1 MKRILLS
8 LCLFLIMC
16 APWTMGQ
23 QVMTPQYSTYT
34 SFSTDSSGVITTTVT
49 VQGTTQINPSC
60 TYCYSAWHSPKTVNQ
75 FTRTDTGAV
84 LAGGLTSGP
93 GVQPPSQQ
101 INYTSTT
108 TFNPLDYSDQD
119 WTWTSTTSSQVF
131 CSVVGQI
138 YAGGTGGFQAGTPS
152 QHAYTQNP
160 LPSNCRISQYYDAVR
175 NHRAHHAEDVVLDD
189 GRGGGIRPQYG
200 TPVFAAESGT
210 VTEAVSGRGPSQL
223 PYPQC
228 AGTGAPGNYVRVRG
242 SDGYSTTYFHVT
254 PTVSTNQQVTRGQQI
269 GVLDDSGCQSGAHLH
284 MGRRD
289 PSGHSVNFSIPCV
302 NPFPTDRFFDG
313 LVDDSVPDYI

>member
-8 LCLFLIMC
+8 LCLLLIMC

-160 LPSNCRISQYYDAVR
+160 LPSNCRISQYYELYEIIEHIMPRMSFLMTVGAVELGLSMNSSVR
-175 NHRAHHAEDVVLDD
+175 SGIWYCNGGSIWSGSFATTVPTVRRDGGTGKLRKGSGFRWILYYLFSCHSNREHQSAGHA
-189 GRGGGIRPQYG
+189 GSANRGSRRLRMSKWCSFTYGAQRPQRA
-200 TPVFAAESGT
+200 F
-210 VTEAVSGRGPSQL
+210 R
-223 PYPQC
+223 
-228 AGTGAPGNYVRVRG
+228 
-242 SDGYSTTYFHVT
+242 
-254 PTVSTNQQVTRGQQI
+254 
-269 GVLDDSGCQSGAHLH
+269 
-284 MGRRD
+284 
-289 PSGHSVNFSIPCV
+289 
-302 NPFPTDRFFDG
+302 
-313 LVDDSVPDYI
+313 